1 MQSRGAGPYVPG
13 VELRQA
19 QGRVFSPQTGAPGDA
34 KRQSGRSGSDGDSG
48 EREGMKTLRSIAD
61 KIREKHP
68 ELGLSKGVA
77 VALAIQTPAG
87 AAAYLAD
94 KKARIRIA

>member
-1 MQSRGAGPYVPG
+1 

-34 KRQSGRSGSDGDSG
+34 KRQSGRSGSDGDDDSG